1 MIAFQTSSPPCTPPS
16 AFDVVPSV
24 SGAAVGEL
32 SVSFSQE
39 AASVLKSF
47 GNVGGPAAPDKLVV
61 SAEGLSL
68 QVCTRT
74 EPSADAVS
82 AHLFTTDTHFY
93 CYSLNQ
99 DSDKDPFYTG
109 LGT

>member
-1 MIAFQTSSPPCTPPS
+1 M
-16 AFDVVPSV
+16 
-24 SGAAVGEL
+24 GEL

-68 QVCTRT
+68 QVGTRT
-74 EPSADAVS
+74 VPSTDAVS
-82 AHLFTTDTHFY
+82 ARLLTLTFIYY
-93 CYSLNQ
+93 CYTLNQ
-99 DSDKDPFYTG
+99 DSDKGSFLYT
-109 LGT
+109 